1 MPSRGARRATA
12 LCSSEVP
19 GGALVAGFFEWSAL
33 PAWPTVRADLVQHVE
48 LSVLAVAIGTA
59 IAVPLALAAWRFRFV
74 RVPVFAFS
82 STLYVIPS
90 LALFVII
97 LPVTGI
103 GTVLTA
109 EVALVGYTLLILVMN
124 IVAGLDSVP
133 PDVREAATAMGY
145 SPSAALVRVDLAVAL
160 PYVFGG
166 LRIAMTTVV
175 GLVTVTALI
184 GLGGLGRM
192 ITTGFNADNGS
203 EVIAGLVLSVALAA
217 AFDLFLVVA
226 EKLLVPWS
234 RGRRRTTAGAGS

>member
-1 MPSRGARRATA
+1 
-12 LCSSEVP
+12 
-19 GGALVAGFFEWSAL
+19 
-33 PAWPTVRADLVQHVE
+33 VE
-48 LSVLAVAIGTA
+48 LSLLAVAIGTA
-59 IAVPLALAAWRFRFV
+59 IAVPLALAAWRYRFV

-82 STLYVIPS
+82 SALYVIPS

-124 IVAGLDSVP
+124 IVAGLQSVP

-145 SPSAALVRVDLAVAL
+145 SPAAALMRVDLVVAL

-166 LRIAMTTVV
+166 LRIAVTTVV

-192 ITTGFNADNGS
+192 ITTGFNADNGT
-203 EVIAGLVLSVALAA
+203 EVLAGLVLSVALAA
-217 AFDLFLVVA
+217 AFDLVLVAA
-226 EKLLVPWS
+226 EKLCVPWS
-234 RGRRRTTAGAGS
+234 RGRRRAAGGAGV